1 MRAESFAV
9 IAAALLVSGCSRG
22 SAESSG
28 PGSRAGAVE
37 IVTNSGIAMVYIP
50 AGQFTMGTNQ
60 GAADEGPAHN
70 VAISAFLMDK
80 FEVTQEMFAKLQL
93 SNPSQW
99 QDPKRPVERV
109 RWLEAKEYCN
119 ERSRA
124 EGLTPYYNEK
134 TPAWQPDPSANGYRL
149 PTEAEWEYA
158 ARAGIDGPYDFGSAD
173 KLRQYA
179 WVAENSNQQTHAAG
193 EKRPNRWGLFDIY
206 GNVSEWTEDVYSETY
221 FKNSSAA
228 DPIGPASTGENVK
241 RVVKGGNFK
250 SSADLARATFRV
262 GQQTGNTDACFS
274 SDVGFR
280 AVRRVTPEELAAL
293 RK

>member
-1 MRAESFAV
+1 MRTDSFAM

-22 SAESSG
+22 SAESSV
-28 PGSRAGAVE
+28 PAPVE
-37 IVTNSGIAMVYIP
+37 IATKSGIAMVYVP
-50 AGQFTMGTNQ
+50 AGQFTMGTGQ
-60 GAADEGPAHN
+60 GAADTLPAHN
-70 VAISAFLMDK
+70 VTVSAFLMDK
-80 FEVTQEMFAKLQL
+80 IEVTQEMFAKLQL

-109 RWLEAKEYCN
+109 RWLEAKEYLN

-134 TPAWQPDPSANGYRL
+134 TPDWQPVPSANGYRL

-193 EKRPNRWGLFDIY
+193 EKRPNRWGLFDMY
-206 GNVSEWTEDVYSETY
+206 GNVSEWTEDVYSATV
-221 FKNSSAA
+221 KNSSSSTA
-228 DPIGPASTGENVK
+228 DPIAASTGGDAK

-250 SSADLARATFRV
+250 STADLARATFRT

-280 AVRRVTPEELAAL
+280 AVRTVTPEELAAL

>member
-1 MRAESFAV
+1 MRTESFAV

-22 SAESSG
+22 SAESSV
-28 PGSRAGAVE
+28 PAPVE
-37 IVTNSGIAMVYIP
+37 IVTKSGIAMVYVP
-50 AGQFTMGTNQ
+50 AGQFTMGASQ
-60 GAADEGPAHN
+60 AAADTLPAHN
-70 VAISAFLMDK
+70 VAVSAFLMDRT
-80 FEVTQEMFAKLQL
+80 EVTQEMFAKLQL

-109 RWLEAKEYCN
+109 RWLEAKEYLN

-124 EGLTPYYNEK
+124 EGLTPYYDEK
-134 TPAWQPDPSANGYRL
+134 TPDWQAVPSANGYRL

-179 WVAENSNQQTHAAG
+179 WVGENSDQQTHAAG
-193 EKRPNRWGLFDIY
+193 EKRPNRWGLFDLY
-206 GNVSEWTEDVYSETY
+206 GNVSEWTEDVYSATVTDS
-221 FKNSSAA
+221 SSATV
-228 DPIGPASTGENVK
+228 DPIAASAGGDAK
-241 RVVKGGNFK
+241 RVVKGGNFR
-250 SSADLARATFRV
+250 STADLARATFRT

-280 AVRRVTPEELAAL
+280 AVRTVTPDELAAL

>member
-1 MRAESFAV
+1 MRTQSCAV
-9 IAAALLVSGCSRG
+9 IAAALLIGGCNRG
-22 SAESSG
+22 AADSSG
-28 PGSRAGAVE
+28 DAASVE
-37 IVTNSGIAMVYIP
+37 IVTKSGIAMVYIP
-50 AGQFTMGTNQ
+50 AGPFTMGEGQ
-60 GAADEGPAHN
+60 GAPDALPAHQ
-70 VAISAFLMDK
+70 VTVDAFLMDK

-99 QDPKRPVERV
+99 QDPKRPIERV
-109 RWLEAKEYCN
+109 RWLEAKEYLN

-134 TPAWQPDPSANGYRL
+134 TPDWQPDPSANGYRL

-158 ARAGIDGPYDFGSAD
+158 ARAGADGPYDFGTPD
-173 KLRQYA
+173 RLRQYA
-179 WVAENSNQQTHAAG
+179 WVGENANEQTHAVG
-193 EKRPNRWGLFDIY
+193 EKRPNRWGLFDMY
-206 GNVSEWTEDVYSETY
+206 GNVSEWTEDVFTETVV
-221 FKNSSAA
+221 KASSSAA
-228 DPIGPASTGENVK
+228 PADPALGGESLK

-250 SSADLARATFRV
+250 STAALARATFRI

-280 AVRRVTPEELAAL
+280 AVRSVTPDELAAL

>member
-9 IAAALLVSGCSRG
+9 IAAALLVGGCSRG
-22 SAESSG
+22 SADSG
-28 PGSRAGAVE
+28 GSAPVE
-37 IVTNSGIAMVYIP
+37 VVTKSGIAMVYIP
-50 AGQFTMGTNQ
+50 AGQFTMGAGQ
-60 GAADEGPAHN
+60 GAADALPAHSVTIN
-70 VAISAFLMDK
+70 AFLMDK
-80 FEVTQEMFAKLQL
+80 VEVTQDMFAKLQL

-109 RWLEAKEYCN
+109 RWLEAKEYLN
-119 ERSRA
+119 ERSRV

-134 TPAWQPDPSANGYRL
+134 TPDWQPDPSANGYRL

-158 ARAGIDGPYDFGSAD
+158 ARAGVDGPFDFGSAD

-179 WVAENSNQQTHAAG
+179 WVGENSNQQTHAVG
-193 EKRPNRWGLFDIY
+193 EKRPNRWGLFDMY
-206 GNVSEWTEDVYSETY
+206 GNVSEWTEDVYSDTVV
-221 FKNSSAA
+221 KASSTAG
-228 DPIGPASTGENVK
+228 PIGGENLK

-250 SSADLARATFRV
+250 SSADLAKATFRI

-280 AVRRVTPEELAAL
+280 AVRTVTPEDVAAL

>member
-28 PGSRAGAVE
+28 SEAVE
-37 IVTNSGIAMVYIP
+37 MVTTSGVAMVYIP
-50 AGQFTMGTNQ
+50 AGQFAMGTSR
-60 GAADEGPAHN
+60 GAAAHN
-70 VAISAFLMDK
+70 VTVDAFLMDK

-93 SNPSQW
+93 PNPSQW
-99 QDPKRPVERV
+99 QDPKRPIERV
-109 RWLEAKEYCN
+109 RWLEAKEYLN

-124 EGLTPYYNEK
+124 EGLTPYYDEQ
-134 TPAWQPDPSANGYRL
+134 TPDWQPVPSANGYRL

-158 ARAGIDGPYDFGSAD
+158 ARAGVDGPYDFGSAD

-179 WVAENSNQQTHAAG
+179 WVGENSNLQTHPAG
-193 EKRPNRWGLFDIY
+193 EKRPNRWGLFDMY
-206 GNVSEWTEDVYSETY
+206 GNVSEWTEDVYSETVV
-221 FKNSSAA
+221 NASSTA
-228 DPIGPASTGENVK
+228 DAIGGENVK

-250 SSADLARATFRV
+250 STADLAKATFRV

-280 AVRRVTPEELAAL
+280 AVRTVTPEELAAL

>member
-28 PGSRAGAVE
+28 PGSATGAVE

-124 EGLTPYYNEK
+124 EGLRPYYNEK
-134 TPAWQPDPSANGYRL
+134 TPDWQPDPSANGYRL

-158 ARAGIDGPYDFGSAD
+158 ARAGIDGPYDFGPAD

-179 WVAENSNQQTHAAG
+179 WVAENSSQQTHAAG

-228 DPIGPASTGENVK
+228 DPIGPPSTGENVK

-250 SSADLARATFRV
+250 SSAELARATFRV